1 MEKKKTNKKIILGQI
16 LLLILI
22 FGLIEYLVS
31 TGKINKLYLA
41 APSQVIKELIEV
53 LNAKILISNIFITIL
68 EFLTG
73 YGISIILG
81 IGLGLVFV
89 AFPKVDTFF
98 SPFISAIMSIPKVA
112 IIPLLTI
119 WFGIGF
125 SSKVILVFLFSFFTI
140 FFNTISGAKQTSNSY
155 IKVAKVFKASKAQTI
170 FKVLL
175 PSAIPSIFAGLR
187 VTAATGITGVIFAE
201 MQAAKKGLGFL
212 LSEAASLYN
221 TPRLFL
227 VIIIV
232 TIISVILVKIVDLI
246 EERLFIK

>member
-1 MEKKKTNKKIILGQI
+1 MEKKKINKKIILGQI

-31 TGKINKLYLA
+31 TEKINKLYLA

-53 LNAKILISNIFITIL
+53 LNAKILLPNIFITIL

-81 IGLGLVFV
+81 IGAGLLFV

-98 SPFISAIMSIPKVA
+98 SPFISALMSIPKVA

-140 FFNTISGAKQTSNSY
+140 FFNTISGAKQTSNNY
-155 IKVAKVFKASKAQTI
+155 IKVAKVFKASKSQTI
-170 FKVLL
+170 LKVLL

-227 VIIIV
+227 IIIIV
-232 TIISVILVKIVDLI
+232 TIISVILVKIVDVV